1 MRRPS
6 TRWVRAAISNPSA
19 VSPQSHAIVVPR
31 DNPAKAS
38 WNTSQPAAT
47 TPTANAAMTHGSV
60 SRQATRETMLA
71 TALAPSSHAVAS
83 TPDVAAAH
91 SGGVPLLNTGLA
103 LGGANLLPIKVDAT
117 LEYQPF
123 SDLAAWPNPF
133 SLANNLV
140 AGTLPTYLLR
150 GISTNTLL
158 NQLSTQLGTLTGGLL
173 GGNPLAVNIYL
184 TVPTR
189 TLPFMEPMY
198 LTGDVL
204 NMVSFGTL
212 GDPVY
217 RLANAFAPAM
227 TSLVNLGYTDVT
239 SPITGRIG
247 KPLVTEGALV
257 GQGEAT
263 LMARIQQLDPIY
275 VDIPQSSLEV
285 LQLRKALSSGA
296 LKSEGN
302 AARIQLVLEDGST
315 YAHEGKL
322 QFAGV
327 TVNTTTGAV
336 TLRALVPNPERLL
349 MPGMYVRARLDK
361 GTDPEAL
368 LVPQPGIGRDNTG
381 KATALVV
388 NAENKVE
395 QRKVEVS
402 EAIGTN
408 WRVTD
413 GLKAGERVIIEGSGK
428 VRPGQSVRVVDVQ
441 PVAVNAVSAVPAA
454 APTTVAAK

>member
-1 MRRPS
+1 MTPAFS
-6 TRWVRAAISNPSA
+6 TTPASNRLRASIALLFAASSLILAGCNDSQSA
-19 VSPQSHAIVVPR
+19 VNTAPKDPEVGVVTLALQSTTLKSELAGRTAAQMVAQIRPQVGGIVQKRAFTEGAMVKAGELLYQIDPASYQAAQA
-31 DNPAKAS
+31 NAKAS
-38 WNTSQPAAT
+38 VARAEATAA
-47 TPTANAAMTHGSV
+47 AARLKAK
-60 SRQATRETMLA
+60 RQADLFAIEA
-71 TALAPSSHAVAS
+71 ISQQDNEDAQTALQQAEADVAS
-83 TPDVAAAH
+83 ARAALETA
-91 SGGVPLLNTGLA
+91 SI
-103 LGGANLLPIKVDAT
+103 NLD
-117 LEYQPF
+117 
-123 SDLAAWPNPF
+123 
-133 SLANNLV
+133 
-140 AGTLPTYLLR
+140 R
-150 GISTNTLL
+150 
-158 NQLSTQLGTLTGGLL
+158 
-173 GGNPLAVNIYL
+173 
-184 TVPTR
+184 TR
-189 TLPFMEPMY
+189 I
-198 LTGDVL
+198 V
-204 NMVSFGTL
+204 
-212 GDPVY
+212 
-217 RLANAFAPAM
+217 
-227 TSLVNLGYTDVT
+227 
-239 SPITGRIG
+239 SPIAGRVEAST
-247 KPLVTEGALV
+247 VTPGALV
-257 GQGEAT
+257 TANQETALT
-263 LMARIQQLDPIY
+263 TVQQLDPIY

-296 LKSEGN
+296 LKSEGE

-395 QRKVEVS
+395 QRKVEVA

-413 GLKAGERVIIEGSGK
+413 GLKAGERVIVEGSGK

-441 PVAVNAVSAVPAA
+441 PVAGNTAPAA
-454 APTTVAAK
+454 ASTTVAAK

>member
-1 MRRPS
+1 MTPILDSHRL
-6 TRWVRAAISNPSA
+6 RASIALLFASSSLILAGCNDSQSA
-19 VSPQSHAIVVPR
+19 TTTAPKDPEVGVVTLAPQSTTLKSELAGRTAAQMVAQIRPQVGGIVQKR
-31 DNPAKAS
+31 
-38 WNTSQPAAT
+38 
-47 TPTANAAMTHGSV
+47 
-60 SRQATRETMLA
+60 
-71 TALAPSSHAVAS
+71 
-83 TPDVAAAH
+83 
-91 SGGVPLLNTGLA
+91 
-103 LGGANLLPIKVDAT
+103 
-117 LEYQPF
+117 
-123 SDLAAWPNPF
+123 
-133 SLANNLV
+133 
-140 AGTLPTYLLR
+140 
-150 GISTNTLL
+150 
-158 NQLSTQLGTLTGGLL
+158 
-173 GGNPLAVNIYL
+173 
-184 TVPTR
+184 
-189 TLPFMEPMY
+189 
-198 LTGDVL
+198 
-204 NMVSFGTL
+204 
-212 GDPVY
+212 
-217 RLANAFAPAM
+217 AF
-227 TSLVNLGYTDVT
+227 
-239 SPITGRIG
+239 
-247 KPLVTEGALV
+247 TEGAMVKAGELLY
-257 GQGEAT
+257 QIDPASYQSAQASAKATLARAEAT
-263 LMARIQQLDPIY
+263 ASAARLKAKRQADLFAIEAISQQDNEDAQTALQQAEADVASARAALETASINLERTRIVSPIAGRVEASTVTPGALVTANQETALTTVQQLDPIY

>member
-1 MRRPS
+1 MTPILDSHRL
-6 TRWVRAAISNPSA
+6 RASIALLFASSSLILAGCNDSQSA
-19 VSPQSHAIVVPR
+19 VNTAPKDPEVGVVTLAPQSTTLKSELAGRTAAQMVAQIRPQVSGIVQKR
-31 DNPAKAS
+31 
-38 WNTSQPAAT
+38 
-47 TPTANAAMTHGSV
+47 
-60 SRQATRETMLA
+60 
-71 TALAPSSHAVAS
+71 
-83 TPDVAAAH
+83 
-91 SGGVPLLNTGLA
+91 
-103 LGGANLLPIKVDAT
+103 
-117 LEYQPF
+117 
-123 SDLAAWPNPF
+123 
-133 SLANNLV
+133 
-140 AGTLPTYLLR
+140 
-150 GISTNTLL
+150 
-158 NQLSTQLGTLTGGLL
+158 
-173 GGNPLAVNIYL
+173 
-184 TVPTR
+184 
-189 TLPFMEPMY
+189 
-198 LTGDVL
+198 
-204 NMVSFGTL
+204 
-212 GDPVY
+212 
-217 RLANAFAPAM
+217 AF
-227 TSLVNLGYTDVT
+227 
-239 SPITGRIG
+239 
-247 KPLVTEGALV
+247 TEGAMVKAGELLY
-257 GQGEAT
+257 QIDPASYQAAQASAKATLARAEAT
-263 LMARIQQLDPIY
+263 ASAARLKAKRQADLFAIEAISQQDNEDAQTALQQAEADVASARAALETASINLERTRIVSPIAGRVEASTVTPGALVTANQETALTTVQQLDPIY

-441 PVAVNAVSAVPAA
+441 PVAVNAVPAA

>member
-1 MRRPS
+1 MTP
-6 TRWVRAAISNPSA
+6 A
-19 VSPQSHAIVVPR
+19 VG
-31 DNPAKAS
+31 
-38 WNTSQPAAT
+38 TSSLSILPLARIAT
-47 TPTANAAMTHGSV
+47 LS
-60 SRQATRETMLA
+60 
-71 TALAPSSHAVAS
+71 
-83 TPDVAAAH
+83 
-91 SGGVPLLNTGLA
+91 LA
-103 LGGANLLPIKVDAT
+103 LGAGVLAGCDESRSAVNDAAKPPEVGVVT
-117 LEYQPF
+117 LATQP
-123 SDLAAWPNPF
+123 LA
-133 SLANNLV
+133 
-140 AGTLPTYLLR
+140 
-150 GISTNTLL
+150 
-158 NQLSTQLGTLTGGLL
+158 LSTELSGRTSAYMVAQIRPQVGGI
-173 GGNPLAVNIYL
+173 VQK
-184 TVPTR
+184 R
-189 TLPFMEPMY
+189 
-198 LTGDVL
+198 
-204 NMVSFGTL
+204 
-212 GDPVY
+212 
-217 RLANAFAPAM
+217 AF
-227 TSLVNLGYTDVT
+227 
-239 SPITGRIG
+239 
-247 KPLVTEGALV
+247 TEGAMVKAGELLY
-257 GQGEAT
+257 QLDPASYQAAQASAKAALARAEAT
-263 LMARIQQLDPIY
+263 ASAARLKAKRQADLFAIEAISQQDNEDAQTALQQAEADVASARAALETASINLERTRIVSPIAGRAEASTVTPGALVTANQETALTTVQQLDPIY

>member
-1 MRRPS
+1 MTPILDSHRL
-6 TRWVRAAISNPSA
+6 RASIALLFASSSLILAGCNDSQSA
-19 VSPQSHAIVVPR
+19 TNTAPKDPEVGVVTLAPQSTTLKSELAGRTAAQMVAQIRPQVGGIVQKR
-31 DNPAKAS
+31 
-38 WNTSQPAAT
+38 
-47 TPTANAAMTHGSV
+47 
-60 SRQATRETMLA
+60 
-71 TALAPSSHAVAS
+71 
-83 TPDVAAAH
+83 
-91 SGGVPLLNTGLA
+91 
-103 LGGANLLPIKVDAT
+103 
-117 LEYQPF
+117 
-123 SDLAAWPNPF
+123 
-133 SLANNLV
+133 
-140 AGTLPTYLLR
+140 
-150 GISTNTLL
+150 
-158 NQLSTQLGTLTGGLL
+158 
-173 GGNPLAVNIYL
+173 
-184 TVPTR
+184 
-189 TLPFMEPMY
+189 
-198 LTGDVL
+198 
-204 NMVSFGTL
+204 
-212 GDPVY
+212 
-217 RLANAFAPAM
+217 AF
-227 TSLVNLGYTDVT
+227 
-239 SPITGRIG
+239 
-247 KPLVTEGALV
+247 TEGAMIKAGELLY
-257 GQGEAT
+257 QIDPASYQSAQASAKATLARAEAT
-263 LMARIQQLDPIY
+263 ASAARLKAKRQADLFAIEAISQQDNEDAQTALQQAEADVASARAALETASINLERTRIVSPIAGRVEASTVTPGALVTANQETALTTVQQLDPIY

>member
-1 MRRPS
+1 MTPILDSHRL
-6 TRWVRAAISNPSA
+6 RASIALLFASSSLILAGCNDSQSA
-19 VSPQSHAIVVPR
+19 TNTAPKDPEVGVVTLAPQSTTLKSELAGRTAAQMVAQIRPQVGGIVQKR
-31 DNPAKAS
+31 
-38 WNTSQPAAT
+38 
-47 TPTANAAMTHGSV
+47 
-60 SRQATRETMLA
+60 
-71 TALAPSSHAVAS
+71 
-83 TPDVAAAH
+83 
-91 SGGVPLLNTGLA
+91 
-103 LGGANLLPIKVDAT
+103 
-117 LEYQPF
+117 
-123 SDLAAWPNPF
+123 
-133 SLANNLV
+133 
-140 AGTLPTYLLR
+140 
-150 GISTNTLL
+150 
-158 NQLSTQLGTLTGGLL
+158 
-173 GGNPLAVNIYL
+173 
-184 TVPTR
+184 
-189 TLPFMEPMY
+189 
-198 LTGDVL
+198 
-204 NMVSFGTL
+204 
-212 GDPVY
+212 
-217 RLANAFAPAM
+217 AF
-227 TSLVNLGYTDVT
+227 
-239 SPITGRIG
+239 
-247 KPLVTEGALV
+247 TEGAMVKAGELLY
-257 GQGEAT
+257 QIDPASYQSAQASAKATLARAEAT
-263 LMARIQQLDPIY
+263 ASAARLKAKRQADLFAIEAISQQDNEDAQTALQQAEADVASARAALETASINLERTRIVSPIAGRVEASTVTPGALVTANQETALTTVQQLDPIY
-275 VDIPQSSLEV
+275 VNIPQSSLEV

>member
-1 MRRPS
+1 MVKAGELLYQIDPASYQAAQASAKATLARAEATASAARLKAKRQADLFAIEAIS
-6 TRWVRAAISNPSA
+6 QQDNEDAQTALQQAEADVASARAALETASINLERTRI
-19 VSPQSHAIVVPR
+19 VSPIAGRV
-31 DNPAKAS
+31 
-38 WNTSQPAAT
+38 
-47 TPTANAAMTHGSV
+47 
-60 SRQATRETMLA
+60 E
-71 TALAPSSHAVAS
+71 AS
-83 TPDVAAAH
+83 T
-91 SGGVPLLNTGLA
+91 
-103 LGGANLLPIKVDAT
+103 
-117 LEYQPF
+117 
-123 SDLAAWPNPF
+123 
-133 SLANNLV
+133 
-140 AGTLPTYLLR
+140 
-150 GISTNTLL
+150 
-158 NQLSTQLGTLTGGLL
+158 
-173 GGNPLAVNIYL
+173 
-184 TVPTR
+184 
-189 TLPFMEPMY
+189 
-198 LTGDVL
+198 
-204 NMVSFGTL
+204 
-212 GDPVY
+212 
-217 RLANAFAPAM
+217 
-227 TSLVNLGYTDVT
+227 VT
-239 SPITGRIG
+239 P
-247 KPLVTEGALV
+247 GALV
-257 GQGEAT
+257 TANQETALT
-263 LMARIQQLDPIY
+263 TVQQLDPIY

>member
-1 MRRPS
+1 MDAARLNLAYA
-6 TRWVRAAISNPSA
+6 TVRAPISGRIGRSSVTQGA
-19 VSPQSHAIVVPR
+19 LL
-31 DNPAKAS
+31 
-38 WNTSQPAAT
+38 
-47 TPTANAAMTHGSV
+47 TAN
-60 SRQATRETMLA
+60 QA
-71 TALAPSSHAVAS
+71 TALA
-83 TPDVAAAH
+83 
-91 SGGVPLLNTGLA
+91 
-103 LGGANLLPIKVDAT
+103 
-117 LEYQPF
+117 
-123 SDLAAWPNPF
+123 
-133 SLANNLV
+133 
-140 AGTLPTYLLR
+140 
-150 GISTNTLL
+150 
-158 NQLSTQLGTLTGGLL
+158 
-173 GGNPLAVNIYL
+173 
-184 TVPTR
+184 TV
-189 TLPFMEPMY
+189 
-198 LTGDVL
+198 
-204 NMVSFGTL
+204 
-212 GDPVY
+212 
-217 RLANAFAPAM
+217 
-227 TSLVNLGYTDVT
+227 
-239 SPITGRIG
+239 
-247 KPLVTEGALV
+247 
-257 GQGEAT
+257 
-263 LMARIQQLDPIY
+263 QQLDPIY

>member
-1 MRRPS
+1 MTPAFS
-6 TRWVRAAISNPSA
+6 TILDSHRLRASIALFFASSSLILAGCNDSQSAINTAPKDPEVGVVTLA
-19 VSPQSHAIVVPR
+19 PQSTTLKSELAGRTAAQMVAQIRPQVSGIVQKR
-31 DNPAKAS
+31 
-38 WNTSQPAAT
+38 
-47 TPTANAAMTHGSV
+47 
-60 SRQATRETMLA
+60 
-71 TALAPSSHAVAS
+71 
-83 TPDVAAAH
+83 
-91 SGGVPLLNTGLA
+91 
-103 LGGANLLPIKVDAT
+103 
-117 LEYQPF
+117 
-123 SDLAAWPNPF
+123 
-133 SLANNLV
+133 
-140 AGTLPTYLLR
+140 
-150 GISTNTLL
+150 
-158 NQLSTQLGTLTGGLL
+158 
-173 GGNPLAVNIYL
+173 
-184 TVPTR
+184 
-189 TLPFMEPMY
+189 
-198 LTGDVL
+198 
-204 NMVSFGTL
+204 
-212 GDPVY
+212 
-217 RLANAFAPAM
+217 AF
-227 TSLVNLGYTDVT
+227 
-239 SPITGRIG
+239 
-247 KPLVTEGALV
+247 TEGAMVKAGELLY
-257 GQGEAT
+257 QIDPASYQAAQASAKATLARAEAT
-263 LMARIQQLDPIY
+263 ASAARLKAKRQADLFAIEAISQQDNEDAQTALQQAEADVASARAALETASINLERTRIVSPIAGRVEASTVTPGALVTANQETALTTVQQLDPIY